1 MQNLF
6 DELNSLDQ
14 RCYSEF
20 FLSED
25 ILMEHA
31 ANGMATYIKEH
42 FAKNSKIVVYVGG
55 SNNGADGVALARLL
69 HKEFDVFLYFVK
81 EPKSPLAKLQV
92 KRAKA
97 LGVKELSTVEPCDIV
112 VDAIFGTGFSGELDE
127 LTSTLID
134 ELNSLRAYK
143 IACDVPSAFRFIAD
157 TTITMGALKKSMFLD
172 STKDV
177 VGDIRV
183 VDLGL
188 SRDIYEKDSNWKL
201 LDMGDFLPPIRVK
214 NNSNKGSYGHLAV
227 IGGQMSGAATI
238 SAKAALNFGCGLV
251 SLLGVKSSDMEI
263 INSKDLPKN
272 TTAIAVGMGLGDMF
286 SVDELKQMLT
296 LDLPLVADADI
307 FYKKEILEFI
317 LKKDGVV
324 LTPHP
329 KEFVSLLK
337 LIGLVDIGIDELQSQ
352 RFRYVELFCEAYPKI
367 TLLLKGANIIIAK
380 DKNYY
385 INPHGKLNLAK
396 GGSGDVLSGLIGSLL
411 AQGYSGIDS
420 AIHGSLAL
428 AKLSQDYKGANF
440 SLTPKKLIK
449 GIKCLT
455 N

>member
-1 MQNLF
+1 
-6 DELNSLDQ
+6 
-14 RCYSEF
+14 
-20 FLSED
+20 
-25 ILMEHA
+25 
-31 ANGMATYIKEH
+31 
-42 FAKNSKIVVYVGG
+42 
-55 SNNGADGVALARLL
+55 
-69 HKEFDVFLYFVK
+69 
-81 EPKSPLAKLQV
+81 
-92 KRAKA
+92 
-97 LGVKELSTVEPCDIV
+97 
-112 VDAIFGTGFSGELDE
+112 
-127 LTSTLID
+127 
-134 ELNSLRAYK
+134 
-143 IACDVPSAFRFIAD
+143 
-157 TTITMGALKKSMFLD
+157 
-172 STKDV
+172 
-177 VGDIRV
+177 
-183 VDLGL
+183 
-188 SRDIYEKDSNWKL
+188 
-201 LDMGDFLPPIRVK
+201 MGDFLPPIRVK

-227 IGGQMSGAATI
+227 IGGKMSGAATI

-251 SLLGVKSSDMEI
+251 SLLGVKSSDIEI